1 MSFAGYVLL
10 LVGGFLLL
18 MVLGVPIAFSLSI
31 SAIFTVLVTGNF
43 TVTAIFHRMIGNASG
58 YTLLAIPFFILA
70 AKLMNTGGVT
80 RKIFR
85 ACSAWVGSI
94 PGGLGHANVVAS
106 IVFSGMSG
114 SAVADAGGLGQI
126 EVDAMIKDGFDPEFS
141 AKDGFDPEFS
151 AAVTAASAT
160 IGPIIPP
167 SIPMV
172 VYGMMTEVSVGALF
186 IGGIVPGLVL
196 ALATSILVFFMAKK
210 RHYPV
215 KEFSWKEV
223 GQATKEALLSLL
235 TPVIII
241 GGIWTGIFSPTEAA
255 CIAATYAFI
264 LSVLVYREL
273 SWKDVYQALIETA
286 RDSAGILCLICGAAS
301 FSWLVTM
308 LGMTQALSEA
318 LVKLTDNKYVML
330 LIVNIAF
337 LIIGMFMEALAA
349 MTITLPFLVPLMSVY
364 GIDPLHLGVV
374 LVLNLMIGLCTPPV
388 GTSLFICAKTAHISI
403 ERMYKAILPFLVP
416 LIIVLFLITYM
427 PGLVTWLP
435 GTLG

>member
-1 MSFAGYVLL
+1 MLENVLL
-10 LVGGFLLL
+10 LMGVFLVL

-31 SAIFTVLVTGNF
+31 SAI
-43 TVTAIFHRMIGNASG
+43 VTALATGEFAATAIVHRMIGNSSS

-70 AKLMNTGGVT
+70 AKLMNTGGIT

-85 ACSAWVGSI
+85 CCSAWVGWI

-126 EVDAMIKDGFDPEFS
+126 EVEAMKDEGFDS
-141 AKDGFDPEFS
+141 EFS

-172 VYGMMTEVSVGALF
+172 VYGMMTEVPVGKLF
-186 IGGIVPGLVL
+186 IAGFVPGLLL
-196 ALATSILVFFMAKK
+196 AVATSILVYIVAKK
-210 RHYPV
+210 KNYPV
-215 KEFSWKEV
+215 HKFDMKEV
-223 GQATKEALLSLL
+223 VVSTRDAFLSLL

-255 CIAATYAFI
+255 CVAVLYALV
-264 LSVLVYREL
+264 LSVIIYREL
-273 SWKDVYQALIETA
+273 TLKDIYEAIQQTVA
-286 RDSAGILCLICGAAS
+286 DSAGILVIICGAAA

-308 LGMTQALSEA
+308 MGMTSALSGM
-318 LVKLTDNKYVML
+318 LTSLTDNKYIML
-330 LIVNIAF
+330 LILNIAF
-337 LIIGMFMEALAA
+337 LIIGMFMEALAV
-349 MTITLPFLVPLMSVY
+349 MTITVPFLVPLMESFA
-364 GIDPLHLGVV
+364 IDPVHLGVV

-388 GTSLFICAKTAHISI
+388 GTSLFICAKTAKISI
-403 ERMYKAILPFLVP
+403 EQMYKAILPFLVP
-416 LIIVLFLITYM
+416 LLIVLVTITYV
-427 PGLVTWLP
+427 PGIVTFLP
-435 GTLG
+435 SMMG

>member
-10 LVGGFLLL
+10 LVGGFLVL
-18 MVLGVPIAFSLSI
+18 MILGVPIAFSLSI

-43 TVTAIFHRMIGNASG
+43 TVTAIFHRMVGNASG

-70 AKLMNTGGVT
+70 AKMMNTGGVT

-94 PGGLGHANVVAS
+94 PGGLGHANIVAS

-126 EVDAMIKDGFDPEFS
+126 EVDAMIKDGFDP
-141 AKDGFDPEFS
+141 DFS

-186 IGGIVPGLVL
+186 IGGIIPGLCL
-196 ALATSILVFFMAKK
+196 ALACSILVFIMAKK
-210 RHYPV
+210 RNYPV
-215 KEFSWKEV
+215 KKFSWKEV

-235 TPVIII
+235 TPIIII
-241 GGIWTGIFSPTEAA
+241 GGIWTGVFSPTEAA
-255 CIAATYAFI
+255 CIAALYAFI
-264 LSVLVYREL
+264 LAVPVYHEL
-273 SWKDVYQALIETA
+273 GWKDVGHALIETA
-286 RDSAGILCLICGAAS
+286 RDSAGILCLICGAAA

-308 LGMTQALSEA
+308 LGMTRALSTA
-318 LVKLTDNKYVML
+318 LVSLTDNKYVML

-337 LIIGMFMEALAA
+337 LIIGMFMDALAA
-349 MTITLPFLVPLMSVY
+349 MTITIPFLVPLMAVY
-364 GIDPLHLGVV
+364 GIEPLHLGVV

-403 ERMYKAILPFLVP
+403 EKMYKAIIPFLIP
-416 LIIVLFLITYM
+416 LIIVLFLITYV

>member
-85 ACSAWVGSI
+85 ACSAWVGAI
-94 PGGLGHANVVAS
+94 PGGLGHANIVAS

-126 EVDAMIKDGFDPEFS
+126 EVDAMIDQGFDP
-141 AKDGFDPEFS
+141 DFS

-172 VYGMMTEVSVGALF
+172 VYGMMSEVDVGRLF
-186 IGGIVPGLVL
+186 IGGVTPGLLL
-196 ALATSILVFFMAKK
+196 AVATSVLVFFLSKK
-210 RHYPV
+210 RGYPV
-215 KEFSWKEV
+215 SKFSAKNLWDSFKK
-223 GQATKEALLSLL
+223 AFLSLL

-264 LSVLVYREL
+264 LAVIVYHEMG
-273 SWKDVYQALIETA
+273 WKEVKQALIDTA
-286 RDSAGILCLICGAAS
+286 RDSAGILCIICGAAA

-308 LGMTQALSEA
+308 LGMTQALSNV
-318 LVKLTDNKYVML
+318 LVSLTSNKYVML
-330 LIVNIAF
+330 LILNIAF
-337 LIIGMFMEALAA
+337 LLIGMFMEALAA
-349 MTITLPFLVPLMSVY
+349 MTITLPFLIPLMGVY

-388 GTSLFICAKTAHISI
+388 GTSLFICAKSANISI
-403 ERMYKAILPFLVP
+403 EKMYKAILPFLIP
-416 LIIVLFLITYM
+416 LLLVLFLITYV
-427 PGLVTWLP
+427 PDLVTWLP
-435 GTLG
+435 NLMGS

>member
-1 MSFAGYVLL
+1 MSFAVYVLL

-141 AKDGFDPEFS
+141 A
-151 AAVTAASAT
+151 AVTAASAT

-215 KEFSWKEV
+215 KKFSWKEV

-273 SWKDVYQALIETA
+273 GWKDVYNALIETA

-349 MTITLPFLVPLMSVY
+349 MTITLPFLVPLMAVY

-403 ERMYKAILPFLVP
+403 EKMYKAILPFLVP
-416 LIIVLFLITYM
+416 LIIVLFLITYV

>member
-1 MSFAGYVLL
+1 MSFAGYIIMLI
-10 LVGGFLLL
+10 GGFLLL
-18 MVLGVPIAFSLSI
+18 MVLGVPIAFALSI
-31 SAIFTVLVTGNF
+31 SALFTCIVTGQF
-43 TVTAIFHRMIGNASG
+43 QPLAIFHRLIGNASS
-58 YTLLAIPFFILA
+58 YTLLAIAFFILA
-70 AKLMNTGGVT
+70 AKLMNTGGIA

-85 ACSAWVGSI
+85 ACSAWVGGI

-126 EVDAMIKDGFDPEFS
+126 EIDAMNKEGFDP
-141 AKDGFDPEFS
+141 DFS

-172 VYGMMTEVSVGALF
+172 VYGMMSDVDIGQLF
-186 IGGIVPGLVL
+186 IGGVTPGLLL
-196 ALATSILVFFMAKK
+196 AVATSILVFFMAKK

-215 KEFSWKEV
+215 NKFSWAEV
-223 GQATKEALLSLL
+223 GKSTKEAFLSLL

-264 LSVLVYREL
+264 LSVLVYRDL
-273 SWKDVYQALIETA
+273 GWKDVGKALIETA
-286 RDSAGILCLICGAAS
+286 RDSAGILCIICGAAS

-308 LGMTQALSEA
+308 LGITQAMSNA
-318 LVKLTDNKYVML
+318 LVSLTDNKYVML
-330 LIVNIAF
+330 LILNIAF
-337 LIIGMFMEALAA
+337 LLIGMFMEALAA
-349 MTITLPFLVPLMSVY
+349 MTITLPFLIPLMGVY
-364 GIDPLHLGVV
+364 GIEPLHLGVV

-388 GTSLFICAKTAHISI
+388 GTSLFICAKSAGITI
-403 ERMYKAILPFLVP
+403 EKMYKAILPFLIP
-416 LIIVLFLITYM
+416 LLIVLFLITYV
-427 PGLVTWLP
+427 PSLVTWLP
-435 GTLG
+435 SLM

>member
-1 MSFAGYVLL
+1 MGFGGYVLL

-31 SAIFTVLVTGNF
+31 SALFTVVVTGNF
-43 TVTAIFHRMIGNASG
+43 TATAIFHRMIGNASS
-58 YTLLAIPFFILA
+58 YTLLAISFFILA
-70 AKLMNTGGVT
+70 AKLMNTGGIT

-85 ACSAWVGSI
+85 AASAWVGAI

-126 EVDAMIKDGFDPEFS
+126 EVDAMIDQGFDP
-141 AKDGFDPEFS
+141 DFS

-172 VYGMMTEVSVGALF
+172 VYGMMSEVDVGSLF
-186 IGGIVPGLVL
+186 IGGMVPGLLL
-196 ALATSILVFFMAKK
+196 ALATSVLVFIMAVQRK
-210 RHYPV
+210 YPV
-215 KEFSWKEV
+215 AKFSWKEV
-223 GQATKEALLSLL
+223 GQSTVDAFLSLL

-255 CIAATYAFI
+255 CVAATYAFI
-264 LSVLVYREL
+264 LAVIVYRDL
-273 SWKDVYQALIETA
+273 GLKDVLNALYETA
-286 RDSAGILCLICGAAS
+286 RDSAGILCIICGAAA

-308 LGMTQALSEA
+308 LGMTQALSTF
-318 LVKLTDNKYVML
+318 LVSLTDNKYIML
-330 LIVNIAF
+330 LIINIAF

-349 MTITLPFLVPLMSVY
+349 MTITLPFLVPLMGVY
-364 GIDPLHLGVV
+364 GINPLHLGVV

-388 GTSLFICAKTAHISI
+388 GTSLFICAKTAKIPI
-403 ERMYKAILPFLVP
+403 ERMYKAILPFLIP
-416 LIIVLFLITYM
+416 LLIVLFAITYCE
-427 PGLVTWLP
+427 PLVTWLP
-435 GTLG
+435 GLLAP